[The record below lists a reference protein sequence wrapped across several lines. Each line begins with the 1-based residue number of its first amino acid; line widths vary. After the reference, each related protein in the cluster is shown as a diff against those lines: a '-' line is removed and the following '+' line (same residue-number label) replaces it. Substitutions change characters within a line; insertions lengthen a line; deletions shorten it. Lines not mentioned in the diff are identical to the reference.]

1 MIAAMSLAPMVAARA
16 QGVTTAGIHGTVRG
30 SQGQTI
36 DAQVSVHHEAT
47 GFVVEV
53 RAAAG
58 GQFLVPGLEPGGPYT
73 VTARALGFL
82 AQRRA
87 DVYVELGTM
96 QTLDLVLEPIAAKL
110 DPVVVSTSRDARG
123 LEPHGADLPAI
134 SAAVLDRMPAL
145 NRDLYDF
152 LRLVPEISTRISLQS
167 PGFSAAGAG
176 LRSNNFFINGASERT
191 LAGGVSSAFG
201 GTRSIPLAAVQ
212 EYQVLL
218 SPYDVRYGD
227 FAGALVN
234 TVTKA
239 GTNTFHGSAFA
250 FGRNDR
256 FARRVNGDSSPS
268 FERLQYGAS
277 LSGPIVKDRL
287 QFFIAPELQHY
298 TYPAPGPYVG
308 QPSGAE
314 RPVPVSVADLGR
326 FDAIMRSYGLT
337 AGSPG
342 AVENRTPLANLFTR
356 LDLALPAW
364 ASRVVAWD
372 NYGSEHPVAFS
383 RARTDTFSLTSTL
396 STTVSQAHMTAVEL
410 HTALPRAGGGHNELL
425 VSTRSEYSGVVNA
438 LQQPIVRV
446 SVLSATGSPVILNS
460 GTPDLAQAGE
470 FRSTDVALKDEVT
483 LPFGASHVLS
493 FGTQAERFRYRRG
506 IGAISDGTWSFAS
519 LDDFAAGRAA
529 RYDVA
534 VDFGTGNPALVGAQY
549 GGYVQDSW
557 RASDRLSITAGLRG
571 DVLALDGH
579 APYNPVVDSIFGR
592 RTDDMPRRRV
602 EISPRVGFV
611 LDPSSGGDQRLRGG
625 VGIFT
630 GRYPLAWAE
639 PALLRYG
646 VGNGTLTCTSD
657 GSAAQLPPAF
667 TPRPTPT
674 TCGGGASGTPNL
686 QSDVDL
692 LDRNLRM
699 QRIARGS
706 LSYERRLPGD
716 VRWTT
721 EGLVSRGLSD
731 FAFQN
736 LNLHAPLGRDSYGRV
751 LYDTIQTSGQ
761 VKAARKSGFREVID
775 LINVSGGHSYQ
786 MTTKLESARRAGVS
800 GSASYTYSRAWDTQ
814 TPTRITLPGSVL
826 WSSAR
831 VLSGRDDDL
840 TATTSSDDMR
850 HRVIVVGNFEAP
862 WRGARTELSL
872 YFVGESGRPF
882 TYTAYGAGGRGDLN
896 ADGSNTN
903 DPIYVP
909 RSALD
914 TSEIKFSGEL
924 SGADN
929 SPAAQAGRESVQRRA
944 LEDFIAHTPCLRSQR
959 GQIMARNSCREPWSS
974 TTIAS
979 LRQQLTGAPRM
990 IDLQL
995 DVFNV
1000 LNLIDPGWGLRRE
1013 VFADPAR
1020 QTAPGLLE
1028 HYVQT
1033 AGPPQSAQPVFRFDP
1048 TREAWTTDASES
1060 GFQVQLAVRFHF

>member
-1 MIAAMSLAPMVAARA
+1 M
-16 QGVTTAGIHGTVRG
+16 TV
-30 SQGQTI
+30 
-36 DAQVSVHHEAT
+36 
-47 GFVVEV
+47 
-53 RAAAG
+53 
-58 GQFLVPGLEPGGPYT
+58 
-73 VTARALGFL
+73 RALGFL

-87 DVYVELGTM
+87 RRVCRSWARCKSSTSCSSRSPRNWTRWLS
-96 QTLDLVLEPIAAKL
+96 QRHATLEGSSHMAP
-110 DPVVVSTSRDARG
+110 TSRDLRRGAR
-123 LEPHGADLPAI
+123 PNARA
-134 SAAVLDRMPAL
+134 

-152 LRLVPEISTRISLQS
+152 LRLVPQISTKISLQS

-176 LRSNNFFINGASERT
+176 LRFNNFLINGASERT

-212 EYQVLL
+212 EYQVLV
-218 SPYDVRYGD
+218 SPFDVRYGD

-250 FGRNDR
+250 YGRNDR
-256 FARRVNGDSSPS
+256 FARRVNGDSSPP
-268 FERLQYGAS
+268 FDRLQYGAS

-314 RPVPVSVADLGR
+314 RPVPVSVADLER

-342 AVENRTPLANLFTR
+342 AVEDRTPLTNLFTR

-425 VSTRSEYSGVVNA
+425 VSTRSEYSSVVNA

-460 GTPDLAQAGE
+460 GTPDVAQAGE
-470 FRSTDVALKDEVT
+470 FRSRDVTLKDEMT

-493 FGTQAERFRYRRG
+493 FGTQAERFRSAAASAPSRMERGASRVSTTSPPAGPRDTTSPSISVPGTRRSS
-506 IGAISDGTWSFAS
+506 ARSTAS
-519 LDDFAAGRAA
+519 MCRIH
-529 RYDVA
+529 
-534 VDFGTGNPALVGAQY
+534 
-549 GGYVQDSW
+549 W
-557 RASDRLSITAGLRG
+557 RASDRLSVTAGIRG

-602 EISPRVGFV
+602 EFSPRVGFV

-646 VGNGTLTCTSD
+646 VGNGTLTCTSG

-667 TPRPTPT
+667 TPRPAPT

-699 QRIARGS
+699 ERIARGS

-761 VKAARKSGFREVID
+761 VKAARRSGFREVID
-775 LINVSGGHSYQ
+775 LVNVSGGHSYQ
-786 MTTKLESARRAGVS
+786 VTTKLESARRAGVS
-800 GSASYTYSRAWDTQ
+800 GSASYTYSRAWDAQ
-814 TPTRITLPGSVL
+814 TPTRITLPGTVL

-882 TYTAYGAGGRGDLN
+882 TYTAYGAVGRGDLN

-903 DPIYVP
+903 DPIYIP
-909 RSALD
+909 RNALD
-914 TSEIKFSGEL
+914 TSEIKFSGDL
-924 SGADN
+924 ATWRVQTTLRPRRRDARASSDAR
-929 SPAAQAGRESVQRRA
+929 SRISSRAHPACGVNAGRSWPAIAAES
-944 LEDFIAHTPCLRSQR
+944 R
-959 GQIMARNSCREPWSS
+959 G
-974 TTIAS
+974 
-979 LRQQLTGAPRM
+979 
-990 IDLQL
+990 
-995 DVFNV
+995 
-1000 LNLIDPGWGLRRE
+1000 
-1013 VFADPAR
+1013 PAR
-1020 QTAPGLLE
+1020 R
-1028 HYVQT
+1028 
-1033 AGPPQSAQPVFRFDP
+1033 SRRCD
-1048 TREAWTTDASES
+1048 SS
-1060 GFQVQLAVRFHF
+1060 